1 MAVPCGLCLFG
12 STIKEDEMDPNIPK
26 LAGVFFLC
34 FFLFVAIVA
43 AQDGIIDF
51 ESDRWELKNAEIV
64 QHMER
69 KCLMG
74 NAFLKDV
81 EFENGVIE
89 VDIAVDGKTSYP
101 GILFRMQSEKD
112 YERFY
117 IRPHRAGR
125 YPDALQYTP
134 GFNGID
140 GWQLYN
146 GNGCTAGAEM
156 LTDRWVHL
164 KMEVFGTQAKVF
176 LGDAEQPALIITDLK
191 HGVTRGTIGLMGPK
205 DKTAYFSNF
214 KYRIDNTLRFDPPP
228 EIETPLGMF
237 TEWELSQAFDMTQI
251 DLERTPEQQGITEVT
266 WRKVES
272 DPSGLVDI
280 ARYEGRRSI
289 ADCVFARTTIKA
301 DKDTVLNL
309 KFGYSDAV
317 FVFLNSDLVFF
328 GNSAYRQRDP
338 SFLGI
343 IGLNDAVYLPLKKG
357 DNELLLLVA
366 ESFGGWGF
374 MCQDGNA
381 FFQHESLTKSWELP
395 RKFRFPESVVYDR
408 RRGLLYVSNYFLP
421 GRGFIS
427 KVNPNGEV
435 EELEW
440 ITGLNRPAGLWI
452 FRDKLYA
459 VDRANL
465 IEINIDSDSIE
476 NRYSVPGAV
485 FINDVAFDSEGNA
498 YITDSQ
504 ASAIYKFSNGEFEVW
519 LQGNEIDDPNGLFVD
534 RNKLIV
540 GNSGDGCLKAVDL
553 EDKKVSTIVCLGKGS
568 IMDGVRPDGKGN
580 YIISDYYGRV
590 FLVSASGQKTELLNT
605 KTPQLFCADLEYIP
619 EQKLLVIPTL
629 YDNRLMT
636 YRLNR

>member
-1 MAVPCGLCLFG
+1 
-12 STIKEDEMDPNIPK
+12 MDPNIPK
-26 LAGVFFLC
+26 LAAVFFLC
-34 FFLFVAIVA
+34 FLLFVATAV
-43 AQDGIIDF
+43 AQDGIMDF
-51 ESDRWELKNAEIV
+51 ESDLWVLKDAEIV
-64 QHMER
+64 QHMGR
-69 KCLMG
+69 GCLMG
-74 NAFLKDV
+74 YAYLKDV

-89 VDIAVDGKTSYP
+89 VDVAVDGKTSYP

-146 GNGCTAGAEM
+146 GKGCTSGAEIP
-156 LTDRWVHL
+156 TDQWVHL

-251 DLERTPEQQGITEVT
+251 DLERTPEQQGITDVT

-280 ARYEGRRSI
+280 ARYEGRKSI
-289 ADCVFARTTIKA
+289 ADCVFARTTIQA

-328 GNSAYRQRDP
+328 GNSAYRRRDP

-343 IGLNDAVYLPLKKG
+343 VGLNDAVYLPLKKG

-435 EELEW
+435 EKLEW

-452 FRDKLYA
+452 FKDKLYA

-476 NRYSVPGAV
+476 NKYPVPGAV
-485 FINDVAFDSEGNA
+485 FLNDVAFDSEGNA
-498 YITDSQ
+498 YITDSR

-519 LQGNEIDDPNGLFVD
+519 LQGNEINDPNGLLVD
-534 RNKLIV
+534 KNKLIV

-580 YIISDYYGRV
+580 YIVSDFNGRV
-590 FLVSASGQKTELLNT
+590 FLVTPSGQKTELLNT

-636 YRLNR
+636 YRLSR

>member
-1 MAVPCGLCLFG
+1 LG
-12 STIKEDEMDPNIPK
+12 SKTKEDEMNPNIRK
-26 LAGVFFLC
+26 LMAVFFLC
-34 FFLFVAIVA
+34 FFLLVATVV

-51 ESDRWELKNAEIV
+51 ESDLWVLKDAEIV
-64 QHMER
+64 QHMDR
-69 KCLMG
+69 GCLMG
-74 NAFLKDV
+74 YAYLKDV

-89 VDIAVDGKTSYP
+89 VDVAVDGKTSYP

-146 GNGCTAGAEM
+146 GKGCTAGAEM
-156 LTDRWVHL
+156 PTDQWVHL

-191 HGVTRGTIGLMGPK
+191 HGVSRGTIGLMGPK

-280 ARYEGRRSI
+280 ARYEGRKSI

-343 IGLNDAVYLPLKKG
+343 VGLNDAVYLPLKKG

-408 RRGLLYVSNYFLP
+408 RRGLLYVSNFFLP

-427 KVNPNGEV
+427 KVNPNGEM

-476 NRYSVPGAV
+476 NRYPVPGAM

-498 YITDSQ
+498 YITDSR

-519 LQGNEIDDPNGLFVD
+519 LQGNEINDPNGLLVD
-534 RNKLIV
+534 KNKLIV

-553 EDKKVSTIVCLGKGS
+553 EDKKVSTIVCLGQGS

>member
-1 MAVPCGLCLFG
+1 MN
-12 STIKEDEMDPNIPK
+12 PNILK
-26 LAGVFFLC
+26 LTAVFFLC
-34 FFLFVAIVA
+34 PLLFMASAVA
-43 AQDGIIDF
+43 QEDIIDF
-51 ESDRWELKNAEIV
+51 ESDRWDATNAEIV

-69 KCLMG
+69 KCLIG
-74 NAFLKDV
+74 NAFLRDV

-89 VDIAVDGKTSYP
+89 VDIAFAARSRSYP
-101 GILFRMQSEKD
+101 GIVFRMESEGN

-117 IRPHRAGR
+117 IRPHRSP
-125 YPDALQYTP
+125 YYSDALQYTP

-146 GNGCTAGAEM
+146 GEGYTAAADILPDQWIH
-156 LTDRWVHL
+156 LT
-164 KMEVFGTQAKVF
+164 MEISGKQARVF
-176 LGDAEQPALIITDLK
+176 LDDAPQPALAITDLK
-191 HGVTRGTIGLMGPK
+191 RGVSKGTIGLMGPR

-214 KYRIDNTLRFDPPP
+214 KYKIDNQLQFDPPP
-228 EIETPLGMF
+228 EIETPLGMI
-237 TEWELSQAFDMTQI
+237 TEWELSQPYDFTTI
-251 DLERTPEQQGITEVT
+251 DLERTPEQQGITDIT
-266 WRKVES
+266 WQKVKS
-272 DPSGLVDI
+272 DPTGLVDI
-280 ARYEGRRSI
+280 SRYTGRTSRI
-289 ADCVFARTTIKA
+289 GDCVFARTTIQS
-301 DKDTVLNL
+301 DRDTVLNL

-317 FVFLNSDLVFF
+317 FVFINGDLIFF
-328 GNSAYRQRDP
+328 GNSAYQHRDP

-357 DNELLLLVA
+357 ENELLLLVA

-374 MCQDGNA
+374 ICQDGNA

-435 EELEW
+435 KELEW

-452 FRDKLYA
+452 FKDKLYA
-459 VDRANL
+459 VDRADL
-465 IEINIDSDSIE
+465 IEINVDSDSIE
-476 NRYSVPGAV
+476 NKYPVPGAM

-498 YITDSQ
+498 YITDSR
-504 ASAIYKFSNGEFEVW
+504 ASAIYKFTNGEFEVW
-519 LQGNEIDDPNGLFVD
+519 LQGNEINDPNGLLVD
-534 RNKLIV
+534 RNKLVV

-580 YIISDYYGRV
+580 YIVSDFNGRV
-590 FLVSASGQKTELLNT
+590 FLVTPSGKKTELLNT

-629 YDNRLMT
+629 YDNRIMT
-636 YRLNR
+636 YRFNR

>member
-1 MAVPCGLCLFG
+1 MNPDIL
-12 STIKEDEMDPNIPK
+12 K
-26 LAGVFFLC
+26 LTAVFFLC
-34 FFLFVAIVA
+34 SVLFVAIA
-43 AQDGIIDF
+43 GAQDEIIDF
-51 ESDRWELKNAEIV
+51 ESDRWDAKNAEIV

-101 GILFRMQSEKD
+101 GVLFRMQSEND

-140 GWQLYN
+140 GWQLYS
-146 GNGCTAGAEM
+146 GEGCTAGAEIP
-156 LTDRWVHL
+156 TDEWVHL

-176 LGDAEQPALIITDLK
+176 LGDADQPALIITDLK
-191 HGVTRGTIGLMGPK
+191 HGVSRGTIGLMGPK

-214 KYRIDNTLRFDPPP
+214 EYRIDNTLRFDPPP

-251 DLERTPEQQGITEVT
+251 DLERTPEQQGITDIT
-266 WRKVES
+266 WRKVNS

-280 ARYEGRRSI
+280 ARYEGRKSI
-289 ADCVFARTTIKA
+289 ADCVFARTTIQA

-317 FVFLNSDLVFF
+317 FVFINGNLIFF

-343 IGLNDAVYLPLKKG
+343 VGLNDAVYLPLKKG
-357 DNELLLLVA
+357 DNELLLLAA

-465 IEINIDSDSIE
+465 IQINIDSDSIE
-476 NRYSVPGAV
+476 NRYPVPGAM
-485 FINDVAFDSEGNA
+485 FINDVSFDSKGNA
-498 YITDSQ
+498 YITDSR
-504 ASAIYKFSNGEFEVW
+504 ASAIYKFSDGEFEVW
-519 LQGNEIDDPNGLFVD
+519 LQGNEINDPNGLFVD
-534 RNKLIV
+534 KNKLIV
-540 GNSGDGCLKAVDL
+540 GNSGDGCLKAVNL
-553 EDKKVSTIVCLGKGS
+553 EDKKVSTIVCLGTGS

-580 YIISDYYGRV
+580 YIISDYNGRV
-590 FLVSASGQKTELLNT
+590 FLVSPSGDKTELLNT

-629 YDNRLMT
+629 YDNRLMA
-636 YRLNR
+636 YRLAD